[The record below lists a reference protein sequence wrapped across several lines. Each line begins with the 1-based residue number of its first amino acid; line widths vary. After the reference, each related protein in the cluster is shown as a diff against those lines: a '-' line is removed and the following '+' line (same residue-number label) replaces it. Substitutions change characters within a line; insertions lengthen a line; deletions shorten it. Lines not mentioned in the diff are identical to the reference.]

1 MLCISQTDQRYSH
14 YLRSNGIV
22 VNDVAK
28 DQGGDQCIYL
38 NDGKWDITI
47 PLKFNG
53 DIMTVE
59 LFEPTKDELLTL
71 KVNWLTPSM
80 EELTLQSI
88 RQRRREV
95 ENQQS
100 DKDEI

>member
-1 MLCISQTDQRYSH
+1 MVCCAFLRKIKIWNSH
-14 YLRSNGIV
+14 HLRSNGIV

-38 NDGKWDITI
+38 NDGKRDITI

-71 KVNWLTPSM
+71 KVNWLTPPM

-88 RQRRREV
+88 
-95 ENQQS
+95 
-100 DKDEI
+100 